1 MPAQSEEGVLCLSH
15 FLAGEIVMSFVNT
28 AYAATEKAEGI
39 AVHLDP
45 YIVGHVGS
53 VPITATLL
61 TVWLVMVLLVVYAF
75 LVRRK
80 LSLVPNKLQNISEMM
95 IGGVYDYIHDVLVEK
110 KYADKYFPV
119 IMTIFIFILGINWI
133 GLIPGV
139 GAFGTY
145 HEGHLT
151 PWLYPGATDLNITI
165 GLTLVAFFTIEIAG
179 VLGIGFWKYAGKF
192 INFKSPLA
200 FAIGLIEL
208 ISELAR
214 LISFSFRL
222 FGNIFAGKTLLLVT
236 MFFVPYILPM
246 PIYAYE
252 IFVGLIQAAVFSI
265 LTLFFIKLA
274 LEEPH

>member
-1 MPAQSEEGVLCLSH
+1 MPAQSEESVLYSSH

-28 AYAATEKAEGI
+28 AHAASEKSEGI

-45 YIVGHVGS
+45 YIVGHIGD
-53 VPITATLL
+53 VPVTATLI
-61 TVWLVMVLLVVYAF
+61 TVWLVMLLLVAYAF
-75 LVRRK
+75 TVRRK
-80 LSLVPNKLQNISEMM
+80 LSLVPNKLQSITEMM
-95 IGGVYDYIHDVLVEK
+95 VGGVYDYVADVLGEK

-119 IMTIFIFILGINWI
+119 IMTIFIFILGINWV

-145 HEGHLT
+145 HDGHLT

-165 GLTLVAFFTIEIAG
+165 GITLVAFFTIEIAG
-179 VLGIGFWKYAGKF
+179 ILGIGVWKYAGKF
-192 INFKSPLA
+192 LNFKSPLA

-252 IFVGLIQAAVFSI
+252 MFVGIIQATVFAI

>member
-1 MPAQSEEGVLCLSH
+1 
-15 FLAGEIVMSFVNT
+15 MSFVNT
-28 AYAATEKAEGI
+28 AHAATEATEGI
-39 AVHLDP
+39 SVHLNP
-45 YIVGHVGS
+45 YIVGHIGDM
-53 VPITATLL
+53 PITATLL
-61 TVWLVMVLLVVYAF
+61 TVWLVMVLLVGTAF
-75 LVRRK
+75 LIRSK
-80 LSLVPNKLQNISEMM
+80 LSLVPGKLQSVAEAA
-95 IGGVYDYIHDVLVEK
+95 IGGGYDYVHEVLGDK
-110 KYADKYFPV
+110 KVTDKYFPV
-119 IMTIFIFILGINWI
+119 IATIFIFILGINWI

-139 GAFGTY
+139 GSIGSY
-145 HEGHLT
+145 HDGHFI

-179 VLGIGFWKYAGKF
+179 VLGIGLWKYLGKF
-192 INFKSPLA
+192 LNFHSPLG
-200 FAIGLIEL
+200 FVIGMIEL

-214 LISFSFRL
+214 LVSFSFRL

-252 IFVGLIQAAVFSI
+252 IFVGIIQAAVFAI

>member
-1 MPAQSEEGVLCLSH
+1 
-15 FLAGEIVMSFVNT
+15 MSFVNT
-28 AYAATEKAEGI
+28 AYAAAEEAKGLS
-39 AVHLDP
+39 VHLDP
-45 YIVGHVGS
+45 YIVGHIGS
-53 VPITATLL
+53 MPITATLI
-61 TVWLVMVLLVVYAF
+61 TVWLVMVLLIGLAWII
-75 LVRRK
+75 RSK
-80 LSLVPNKLQNISEMM
+80 LSLVPGKLQGVTEMVV
-95 IGGVYDYIHDVLVEK
+95 GGGYDYVLEVLG
-110 KYADKYFPV
+110 DRRVTDRYFPV
-119 IMTIFIFILGINWI
+119 IATIFIFILGINWI
-133 GLIPGV
+133 GLLPGV

-145 HEGHLT
+145 HDGHLV
-151 PWLYPGATDLNITI
+151 PWLYPGSTDLNITL

-179 VLGIGFWKYAGKF
+179 VLAIGFWKYTGKF
-192 INFKSPLA
+192 INFKSPLG
-200 FAIGLIEL
+200 FVVGLIEL

-252 IFVGLIQAAVFSI
+252 IFVGIIQAAVFAI

>member
-1 MPAQSEEGVLCLSH
+1 
-15 FLAGEIVMSFVNT
+15 MSFVNT
-28 AYAATEKAEGI
+28 AYAATEKTEGI
-39 AVHLDP
+39 SVHLDP

-53 VPITATLL
+53 VPITATLI
-61 TVWLVMVLLVVYAF
+61 TVWLVMLLLVIFAI

-80 LSLVPNKLQNISEMM
+80 IALIPNKLQSVSEML
-95 IGGVYDYIHDVLVEK
+95 IGGGYDYVYEVLGDRKVT
-110 KYADKYFPV
+110 DKYFPV
-119 IMTIFIFILGINWI
+119 LATIFIFILGINWI

-145 HEGHLT
+145 HDGHLT
-151 PWLYPGATDLNITI
+151 PWLYPGSTDLNITI

-179 VLGIGFWKYAGKF
+179 VLGIGVWKYAGKF
-192 INFKSPLA
+192 LNFKSPLG
-200 FAIGLIEL
+200 FVIGMIEL

-214 LISFSFRL
+214 LVSFSFRL

-252 IFVGLIQAAVFSI
+252 IFVGLIQAAVFAI

>member
-1 MPAQSEEGVLCLSH
+1 
-15 FLAGEIVMSFVNT
+15 MSFVNT
-28 AYAATEKAEGI
+28 AYAATEGTKGLS
-39 AVHLDP
+39 VHLDP
-45 YIVGHVGS
+45 YIVGHIGS
-53 VPITATLL
+53 MPITATLI
-61 TVWLVMVLLVVYAF
+61 TVWLVMVLLIGLAF
-75 LVRRK
+75 LIRSK
-80 LSLVPNKLQNISEMM
+80 LSLVPGKLQAVAEMVV
-95 IGGVYDYIHDVLVEK
+95 GGGYDYVLEVLGDRK
-110 KYADKYFPV
+110 VADRYFPV
-119 IMTIFIFILGINWI
+119 IATIFIFILGINWI
-133 GLIPGV
+133 GLLPGV

-145 HEGHLT
+145 HDGHLV
-151 PWLYPGATDLNITI
+151 PWLYPGSTDLNITL

-179 VLGIGFWKYAGKF
+179 VLAIGFWKYTGKF
-192 INFKSPLA
+192 INFKSPLG
-200 FAIGLIEL
+200 FVVGMIEL

-252 IFVGLIQAAVFSI
+252 IFVGIIQAAVFAI

>member
-1 MPAQSEEGVLCLSH
+1 MPAQTEERVLCLSH
-15 FLAGEIVMSFVNT
+15 FFTGEIVMSFVNT
-28 AYAATEKAEGI
+28 AHAATEATGGI
-39 AVHLDP
+39 SVHLDP
-45 YIVGHVGS
+45 YIVGHIGDIPV
-53 VPITATLL
+53 TATLL
-61 TVWLVMVLLVVYAF
+61 TVWLVMILLVVYAIA
-75 LVRRK
+75 VKRK
-80 LSLVPNKLQNISEMM
+80 LSLVPNNLQSVSEMM
-95 IGGVYDYIHDVLVEK
+95 IGGVYDYVHEVLGEK

-133 GLIPGV
+133 GLVPGV

-145 HEGHLT
+145 HDGHLT
-151 PWLYPGATDLNITI
+151 PWLYPGSTDLNITL
-165 GLTLVAFFTIEIAG
+165 GLTLVSFFTIEIAG
-179 VLGIGFWKYAGKF
+179 ILAIGTWKYAGKF
-192 INFKSPLA
+192 INLKSPLG

-214 LISFSFRL
+214 LVSFSFRL
-222 FGNIFAGKTLLLVT
+222 FGNVFAGKTLLLVT

-252 IFVGLIQAAVFSI
+252 IFVGLIQAAVFAI

>member
-1 MPAQSEEGVLCLSH
+1 MD
-15 FLAGEIVMSFVNT
+15 FINT
-28 AYAATEKAEGI
+28 VYASTKDTETQASEGI
-39 AVHLDP
+39 SVHLNP
-45 YIVGHVGS
+45 YVVGHIGG
-53 VPITATLL
+53 VPITATLI
-61 TVWLVMVLLVVYAF
+61 TVWVVMFF
-75 LVRRK
+75 LIAVALIVKRK
-80 LSLVPNKLQNISEMM
+80 LSLVPNKLQNIFETA
-95 IGGVYDYIHDVLVEK
+95 IGGGYEYVQGVLGDK
-110 KYADKYFPV
+110 KTADDYFP
-119 IMTIFIFILGINWI
+119 IIATIFIFILGINWV

-145 HEGHLT
+145 HDGHIT
-151 PWLYPGATDLNITI
+151 PWLYPGATDLNITL

-179 VLGIGFWKYAGKF
+179 ILGIGLWKYAGKF
-192 INFKSPLA
+192 INFHSPLA
-200 FAIGLIEL
+200 FVIGIIEL

-214 LISFSFRL
+214 LVSFSFRL

-252 IFVGLIQAAVFSI
+252 MFVGIIQAAVFAI